1 MNGIYSFPY
10 NKQSLLLTKV
20 VCFLKNAFT
29 IYRNDWVR
37 IFKAPV
43 AILLIVALMVLPSL
57 YAWFNLAASWDPYSN
72 TSGIKIAVTSEDD
85 GAIIRDSAVNIG
97 DEIVASLKEN
107 DKLGWEFVSK
117 EKAKEGVRKGEYY
130 ASMYIPHDFSSKIAT
145 ILEDKQVKPEIDYSV
160 NEKLNAIAPKMTST
174 GASTIVQQVKENFIH
189 TVSESV
195 LSVFNDAGI
204 KLEEELP
211 TIRNIEEK
219 IFALEKEVPKINEL
233 GEKVVKL
240 EGELPE
246 INKQAQKILALEA
259 AFPEINE
266 ASKNILLLAEKIPEL
281 EKVGE
286 GILLLQ
292 EKAPEIQRLAEGV
305 MELDAHFADVSEMVT
320 SALSNVEDM
329 QAFLETASGSL
340 EQIEQGINN
349 GKQIADV
356 LPVFMETNGQALDAV
371 GPVYKQNLL
380 LYQKTA
386 DAVQQFAASVKAGA
400 LTEEEASKNA
410 FTLQAQ
416 VQTTIDSLTRSISL
430 FTTLNSASSN
440 GEEALLTEIKDLQAL
455 QGNFQ
460 QEKEKLQTIQ
470 ADDEEEA
477 STLMALSQEAIE
489 LSTTLINRYDK
500 QTEPAINRTLEGIKD
515 SAQNAMN
522 DLESAQKNIPKLE
535 EIIKNTKE
543 SLTFAQEELSKLQ
556 SSLPTI
562 EQEIH
567 EATNL
572 IQENMDKVLAGIDDA
587 ATFYKASF
595 PSIKEK
601 IHAAAGFVRNDLP
614 AAEHDISKVAAFIKT
629 DLLRVEDA
637 VHKAADM
644 VQNELPKLEGTL
656 TKTADSIRNFEDEY
670 DLGEIISL
678 LKNDIQQESDFISDP
693 IVLNETSLFPI
704 PNYGSANSPFYTT
717 LSLWVGA
724 LLLISLLR
732 VDVQNPEG
740 IYTPNQIYFGRWLTF
755 VTIGICQSL
764 IVTLGDMFILKAF
777 VAEKVAFVLFSMFIS
792 FVFMTIV
799 YTLVSVFGNLGKG
812 LAIIFLVLQLSGS
825 GGTFPIQVAPPFFQA
840 INPFLPFTH
849 AINLLRETVGGMV
862 KETVL
867 FSISMLLIFSAIAFS
882 IALFLKK
889 PLENATKKM
898 TKMAKASEIIH

>member
-1 MNGIYSFPY
+1 MI
-10 NKQSLLLTKV
+10 
-20 VCFLKNAFT
+20 FLKNVFT
-29 IYRNDWVR
+29 IYRNDWAR

-43 AILLIVALMVLPSL
+43 AALLIVALMVLPSL

-85 GAIIRDSAVNIG
+85 GATIRDSSVNIG

-117 EKAKEGVRKGEYY
+117 EKAKAGVTKGDYY
-130 ASMYIPHDFSSKIAT
+130 ASLYIPHDFSAKIAT

-233 GEKVVKL
+233 GEKVVTL
-240 EGELPE
+240 ESKLPE
-246 INKQAQKILALEA
+246 INKQAQKILTLEA
-259 AFPEINE
+259 AFPDINE
-266 ASKNILLLAEKIPEL
+266 ASKNILLLEAKLPEL

-292 EKAPEIQRLAEGV
+292 EKAPEIQKLADGV
-305 MELDAHFADVSEMVT
+305 EELEAHFSDISEMVT
-320 SALSNVEDM
+320 SALSNVENM
-329 QAFLETASGSL
+329 QSFLETASGSL
-340 EQIEQGINN
+340 GKIEQGINN

-356 LPVFMETNGQALDAV
+356 LPGFIDANGQALDAV

-386 DAVQQFAASVKAGA
+386 DAVHQFAALVQTGN
-400 LTEEEASKNA
+400 LPEEEIKTNTVA
-410 FTLQAQ
+410 LQTQ
-416 VQTTIDSLTRSISL
+416 VQTSIDSLTRSIAL
-430 FTTLNSASSN
+430 FSTLNSATPN
-440 GEEALLTEIKDLQAL
+440 GDEALLTEIKDLQAL
-455 QGNFQ
+455 KTNFQ
-460 QEKEKLQTIQ
+460 QEKEMLQTIQ
-470 ADDEEEA
+470 VADQEKA
-477 STLMALSQEAIE
+477 NTLSALSQEAIE
-489 LSTTLINRYDK
+489 LSTTLMDRYDK
-500 QTEPAINRTLEGIKD
+500 QTEPAINRALEGIKD
-515 SAQNAMN
+515 SAQHAMN
-522 DLESAQKNIPKLE
+522 DLESAQENIPKLE
-535 EIIKNTKE
+535 EIIKNTDE
-543 SLTFAQEELSKLQ
+543 SLTFAQEELTKLH
-556 SSLPTI
+556 SDLPTI
-562 EQEIH
+562 EKKIH

-572 IQENMDKVLAGIDDA
+572 IQENLDKVLAGINDA
-587 ATFYKASF
+587 AEFYRTSF

-614 AAEHDISKVAAFIKT
+614 AAEQDITKVAAFIKN
-629 DLLRVEDA
+629 DLPRVEDA
-637 VHKAADM
+637 IHKAADM
-644 VQNELPKLEGTL
+644 VQNELPRLEETL
-656 TKTADSIRNFEDEY
+656 TKTADSIRTFEGEY

-678 LKNDIQQESDFISDP
+678 LKNDIEQESDFISNP
-693 IVLNETSLFPI
+693 IVLNENSLFPI

-732 VDVQNPEG
+732 VDVRDPEG

-755 VTIGICQSL
+755 ITIGLCQSL
-764 IVTLGDMFILKAF
+764 IVTLGDMFILKAY
-777 VAEKVAFVLFSMFIS
+777 VADPVAFVLFGMFIS
-792 FVFMTIV
+792 LVFMTIV

-825 GGTFPIQVAPPFFQA
+825 GGTFPIQVAPPFFQS

-862 KETVL
+862 KETVI
-867 FSISMLLIFSAIAFS
+867 FSISMLLVFSAIAF
-882 IALFLKK
+882 IVALFLKK
-889 PLENATKKM
+889 PLANGTKKM
-898 TKMAKASEIIH
+898 TEKAKASEIIH